1 MSPVRLTQTQHE
13 KVWGSTRLSPWYP
26 DPADGRKIGEV
37 WLTHEPALPLLFK
50 FLFTTEKLSVQVHPD
65 DERGRE
71 WENSRG
77 KTEMWR
83 ILRADPGATIALGF
97 KDELSPEQAREAA
110 RSGEIEQLLR
120 WIEVK
125 PGDMYFVPAGTVHAI
140 GAGLALCEV
149 QQNSDVTY
157 RLFDYGRPREL
168 HLEKGFAVSDLG
180 PYLGGAVTG
189 VQCDYFGVEEFTL
202 NGRLNYSGGRAGR
215 ALLILNGEG
224 QLNGQPMR
232 GGEGW
237 WIPGGLRV
245 DLDAPGGVDVLE
257 VRQP

>member
-1 MSPVRLTQTQHE
+1 MTPVRLKQTPYE
-13 KVWGSTRLSPWYP
+13 KVWGSTHLSPWYP
-26 DPADGRKIGEV
+26 ELAEGAKIGEV
-37 WLTHEPALPLLFK
+37 WLTNDPPLPLLFK

-65 DERGRE
+65 DVKGKE

-97 KDELSPEQAREAA
+97 KDEISPERAREAA
-110 RSGEIEQLLR
+110 QTGEIEELLR

-125 PGDMYFVPAGTVHAI
+125 PGDMYYVPAGTVHAI

-168 HLEKGFAVSDLG
+168 HLDKGFAVSDLG
-180 PYLGGAVTG
+180 PYLGGSVTG
-189 VQCDYFGVEEFTL
+189 VQCEYFGVEEFTL
-202 NGRLNYSGGRAGR
+202 RGRLSYSGGRFGR

-224 QLNGQPMR
+224 ELNGQKMR

-237 WIPGGLRV
+237 WIPGGLHV
-245 DLDAPGGVDVLE
+245 DLEASAGMDVLE

>member
-1 MSPVRLTQTQHE
+1 
-13 KVWGSTRLSPWYP
+13 
-26 DPADGRKIGEV
+26 
-37 WLTHEPALPLLFK
+37 
-50 FLFTTEKLSVQVHPD
+50 LSVQVHPD
-65 DERGRE
+65 DARAKE

-83 ILRADPGATIALGF
+83 ILRAEPGASIALGF
-97 KDELSPEQAREAA
+97 KEELTPERAAAAA
-110 RSGEIEQLLR
+110 RTGEIEHLLR
-120 WIEVK
+120 WIPVT
-125 PGDMYFVPAGTVHAI
+125 PGEIYFVPAGTVHAI
-140 GAGLALCEV
+140 GAGIALCEV

-157 RLFDYGRPREL
+157 RLYDYNRPREL

-189 VQCDYFGVEEFTL
+189 VQCEYFGAEEFRL
-202 NGRLNYSGGRAGR
+202 AGRLSYSGGRGGR
-215 ALLILNGEG
+215 ALLILTGSG
-224 QLNGQPMR
+224 ALNGKAMT

-245 DLDAPGGVDVLE
+245 DIDAPSGMDVLE

>member
-1 MSPVRLTQTQHE
+1 MKPVRLTQTSHE
-13 KVWGSTRLSPWYP
+13 KVWGSPHLSPWYP
-26 DPADGRKIGEV
+26 DAPNGQKIGEV
-37 WLTHEPALPLLFK
+37 WLTQDPPLPLLFK

-65 DERGRE
+65 DEKGRL

-83 ILRADPGATIALGF
+83 ILRADPGASIALGF
-97 KDELSPEQAREAA
+97 KEELSPERAAEAA
-110 RSGEIEQLLR
+110 KSGEIEHLLR

-125 PGDMYFVPAGTVHAI
+125 PGDMYYVPAGTVHAI

-168 HLEKGFAVSDLG
+168 HLDKGFAVSDLG

-189 VQCDYFGVEEFTL
+189 VQCEYFGVEEFTL
-202 NGRLNYSGGRAGR
+202 NGHLNYSGGRGGR
-215 ALLILNGEG
+215 ALLILSGSG
-224 QLNGQPMR
+224 QLNGSPMR

-237 WIPGGLRV
+237 WIPGGTRAEIE
-245 DLDAPGGVDVLE
+245 APGGMDVLE

>member
-1 MSPVRLTQTQHE
+1 MSPIRLTQTFQE
-13 KVWGSTRLSPWYP
+13 KVWGSPHLSPWYENP
-26 DPADGRKIGEV
+26 PAETKIGEV
-37 WLTHEPALPLLFK
+37 WLTQDPPLPLLFK
-50 FLFTTEKLSVQVHPD
+50 FLFTTENLSVQVHPE
-65 DERGRE
+65 DERARQ

-83 ILRADPGATIALGF
+83 ILRAEPGASIALGF
-97 KDELSPEQAREAA
+97 KEELSPERAAEAA
-110 RSGEIEQLLR
+110 RTGEIEHLLR
-120 WIEVK
+120 WIPVQ
-125 PGDMYFVPAGTVHAI
+125 PGEMYYVPAGTVHAI

-157 RLFDYGRPREL
+157 RLYDYGRPREL

-189 VQCDYFGVEEFTL
+189 VQCEYFGVEEFTL
-202 NGRLNYSGGRAGR
+202 RGHLNYSGGRSGR

-224 QLNGQPMR
+224 VLNGQPLR

-245 DLDAPGGVDVLE
+245 EIDAPGGMDVLE